1 MAWFSSDEVTRISA
15 QLKIDEGVKYEIYND
30 SLGKPT
36 FGIGHLILPG
46 DPEYKQP
53 IGQKVSE
60 ERVLSAFKGDLN
72 EAIQLGKSIYPAI
85 GTWPDEVQEI
95 LVNMTF
101 NLGGNLRKFKKL
113 GEALNNRD
121 WNKAADEMMDSTWYK
136 QVKSRAE
143 RLVARMRNVK
153 EK

>member
-60 ERVLSAFKGDLN
+60 ERVLSAF
-72 EAIQLGKSIYPAI
+72 
-85 GTWPDEVQEI
+85 
-95 LVNMTF
+95 
-101 NLGGNLRKFKKL
+101 
-113 GEALNNRD
+113 
-121 WNKAADEMMDSTWYK
+121 
-136 QVKSRAE
+136 
-143 RLVARMRNVK
+143 
-153 EK
+153 